1 MAIINHS
8 HKFIFVHIPKTAG
21 TSLTSALARYTHYCD
36 LEIGGTAF
44 GEQIQPAYRK
54 RFGLSKHSTAK
65 EIRNLVGTVAW
76 AQAFTFSF
84 VRNPFSRCLSTYHF
98 LRKWDA
104 PNSEIS
110 KKIRNFSSF
119 DDYVLSDIWQETNGP
134 DELFRPQLYW
144 LRANTHSNTLLVDF
158 VGQVERINDD
168 VTTLLNAIG
177 IPENKRPNTLPQLNS
192 SQPSALTDIK
202 NAVVVDKI
210 VAKYRSDFDAFG
222 YSDSPY

>member
-21 TSLTSALARYTHYCD
+21 TSLTSALEKYTHYCD

-44 GEQIQPAYRK
+44 GEQIQSPYRK
-54 RFGLSKHSTAK
+54 RFGLAKHSTAK
-65 EIRNLVGTVAW
+65 EIRNVLGTVAW
-76 AQAFTFSF
+76 AQTFSFSF

-110 KKIRNFSSF
+110 RKIRGFNSF

-134 DELFRPQLYW
+134 DELFRPQIYW
-144 LRANTHSNTLLVDF
+144 LRANINTNSLLVDF
-158 VGQVERINDD
+158 VGQVERINEDFA
-168 VTTLLNAIG
+168 TILHSIG
-177 IPENKRPNTLPQLNS
+177 IPESKRPSTLPKLNS

-202 NAVVVDKI
+202 NQAVIDKI
-210 VAKYRSDFDAFG
+210 ITKYRADFETFG
-222 YSDSPY
+222 YPYSPY